1 MLFPTVDYG
10 IFFLATLAIAW
21 ALARQLRAHKLS
33 LLCASYVFYA
43 GWNWRY
49 VPLLLGLSLF
59 AAVIARTVQTLVAS
73 SRRDSVLAV
82 GIVGALGTLVYF
94 KYLAFLLATGTNLL
108 VAMGIRLSPRL
119 PEIAL
124 PVGVSFFVF
133 HAISLM
139 VDAWRGKLTRKVTV
153 LDALL
158 YVAFFPQLVAGPIL
172 RADAFMPQLG
182 KCRDPSSVDGSRAI
196 WLIVLGLAKKVLIAN
211 TLSSAIVDRVFDAP
225 SDFTGVEVL
234 VGVYAYAAQIYCDF
248 SGYTDMATGSA
259 LLLGYTFPDNFRSPY
274 LATNVQE
281 FWRRWHVSLS
291 TWLRDY
297 LYVPLG
303 GSRVGERRTQANLMA
318 TMLLGGLWHGAAWN
332 FVAWGA
338 LHGAALVAQRAWSRA
353 TVPWIVRLRTAPTW
367 AIAGRVLTF
376 HFVCFAWVFFRAS
389 SWGGIV
395 DVLRSLGR
403 AWHLGPAVSWTVAL
417 CLAAGLLGQ
426 AMPDHWEL
434 AVRAR
439 YARFPLAAQGLLFA
453 SAVIVIEVL
462 GPAGIPPFIYFQF

>member
-234 VGVYAYAAQIYCDF
+234 VGVYAYAARSTATSRDTRTWPRVRRCF
-248 SGYTDMATGSA
+248 SAT
-259 LLLGYTFPDNFRSPY
+259 RSPTIFVRPT
-274 LATNVQE
+274 LPRTS
-281 FWRRWHVSLS
+281 RSS
-291 TWLRDY
+291 
-297 LYVPLG
+297 G
-303 GSRVGERRTQANLMA
+303 G
-318 TMLLGGLWHGAAWN
+318 GGTCRCQHG
-332 FVAWGA
+332 
-338 LHGAALVAQRAWSRA
+338 
-353 TVPWIVRLRTAPTW
+353 
-367 AIAGRVLTF
+367 
-376 HFVCFAWVFFRAS
+376 
-389 SWGGIV
+389 
-395 DVLRSLGR
+395 
-403 AWHLGPAVSWTVAL
+403 
-417 CLAAGLLGQ
+417 
-426 AMPDHWEL
+426 
-434 AVRAR
+434 
-439 YARFPLAAQGLLFA
+439 
-453 SAVIVIEVL
+453 
-462 GPAGIPPFIYFQF
+462 